1 MMAKMNQ
8 ETHRIATATLIHKP
22 YKDPMK
28 KGNFRPISLM
38 KIDAKIFNKS
48 LAN

>member
-1 MMAKMNQ
+1 LFYEA
-8 ETHRIATATLIHKP
+8 RITIILKP